1 LLISQI
7 YESDSEQWILAM
19 TELLLVMTS
28 LPDMEAA
35 KVLARRLIDTNLAAC
50 VQIQTGVQ
58 SIYRWQGRICEEQE
72 VVLVAK
78 TTAKQ
83 WSAIS
88 TYIKQNHPYDA
99 PEIIAQ
105 PITHSHADYARW
117 VIAETKD
124 TSA

>member
-1 LLISQI
+1 
-7 YESDSEQWILAM
+7 M

-28 LPDMEAA
+28 LPDIEVA
-35 KVLARRLIDTNLAAC
+35 KALARRLIEANLAAC
-50 VQIQTGVQ
+50 VQLQPGVQ
-58 SIYRWQGRICEEQE
+58 SIYQWEGRICEEQE

-88 TYIKQNHPYDA
+88 TYIKQNHSYDV

-105 PITHSHADYARW
+105 PITHSHTDYARW
-117 VIAETKD
+117 VIAET
-124 TSA
+124 TGTPN

>member
-1 LLISQI
+1 
-7 YESDSEQWILAM
+7 M

-28 LPDMEAA
+28 LPDEEAA
-35 KVLARRLIDTNLAAC
+35 DALAKRLVSAHLAAC
-50 VQIQTGVQ
+50 VQIQSGVQ
-58 SIYRWQGRICEEQE
+58 SIYRWEGRLCEEQE

-78 TTAKQ
+78 TTTEQ

-88 TYIKQNHPYDA
+88 AFIKQNHPYDV

-117 VIAETKD
+117 VIAET
-124 TSA
+124 TVTPT